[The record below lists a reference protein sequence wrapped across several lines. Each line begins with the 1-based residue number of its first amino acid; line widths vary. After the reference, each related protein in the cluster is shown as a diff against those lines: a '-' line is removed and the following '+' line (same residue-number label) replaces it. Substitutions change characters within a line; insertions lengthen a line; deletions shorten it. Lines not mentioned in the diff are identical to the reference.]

1 MPSDTITDLDQA
13 PQNEPQIL
21 TATVTDSVAGKRLDL
36 ALSQLFEQYSR
47 ARLQQW
53 IKSGRVSVENEQ
65 RKAKDKVYLGENIV
79 MKVEAD
85 VEVVWQ
91 PEDMPLDIIYED
103 DDILVINKPVGL
115 VVHPAPGHATGTLC
129 NGLLHHVAN
138 AVNLPRAGVVHRLD
152 KDTSGIMVVAKTLS
166 AHCYLVETLQA
177 REISREYIALV
188 LGEVTAGG
196 TVDAPIGRHKV
207 DRKRMAVLGDLDSAG
222 KHAVTHYRIRQR
234 YHAYTLLDV
243 KLETG
248 RTHQIRVHMAHINF
262 AIVGDPVYGGR
273 MRTPKDCS
281 ETLRTAIQN
290 FKRQALHAYQLTLKH
305 PVTKEE
311 MSWQAP
317 LADDIQQLLS
327 NLDEK

>member
-1 MPSDTITDLDQA
+1 MTQ
-13 PQNEPQIL
+13 EPETL
-21 TATVTDSVAGKRLDL
+21 TATVTESVAGKRLDQ
-36 ALSQLFEQYSR
+36 ALSLLFNNYSR

-53 IKSGRVSVENEQ
+53 IKAGRVTVEAQQ
-65 RKAKDKVYLGENIV
+65 RKSKDKVYLGENIILQ
-79 MKVEAD
+79 VEAD

-91 PEDMPLDIIYED
+91 PEDIPLNILYED
-103 DDILVINKPVGL
+103 DDIIVINKPVGL
-115 VVHPAPGHATGTLC
+115 VIHPAPGHASGTLC
-129 NGLLHHVAN
+129 NALLYHVPN

-152 KDTSGIMVVAKTLS
+152 KDTSGIMIVAKTLS
-166 AHCYLVETLQA
+166 AHSSLVESLQA

-188 LGEVTAGG
+188 YGETTAGG

-248 RTHQIRVHMAHINF
+248 RTHQIRVHMAHIHSP
-262 AIVGDPVYGGR
+262 IVGDHVYGGR
-273 MRTPKDCS
+273 IRIPKQCS
-281 ETLRTAIQN
+281 ENLRTAIQQ

-305 PVTKEE
+305 PITKEE

-317 LADDIQQLLS
+317 LADDIVQLLS
-327 NLDEK
+327 NLEEK

>member
-1 MPSDTITDLDQA
+1 MHPA
-13 PQNEPQIL
+13 PQNESRIL
-21 TATVTDSVAGKRLDL
+21 TAAVSEAVAGKRLDQ
-36 ALSQLFEQYSR
+36 ALSHLFEQYSR

-53 IKSGRVSVENEQ
+53 IKSGRVTVENQQ
-65 RKAKDKVYLGENIV
+65 RKAKEKVYLGENIV
-79 MKVEAD
+79 VKVEDD
-85 VEVVWQ
+85 VEVAWL
-91 PEDMPLDIIYED
+91 PENMPLDIIYED
-103 DDILVINKPVGL
+103 EDILVINKPVGM
-115 VVHPAPGHATGTLC
+115 VVHPAPGHSSGTLC
-129 NGLLHHVAN
+129 NALLHHVPN

-166 AHCYLVETLQA
+166 AHCYLVESLQA

-188 LGEVTAGG
+188 QGEVTAGG
-196 TVDAPIGRHKV
+196 TVDAPMGRHKV

-222 KHAVTHYRIRQR
+222 KHAITHYRIRKR

-273 MRTPKDCS
+273 MRMPKNCS
-281 ETLRTAIQN
+281 ESVREAIQH
-290 FKRQALHAYQLTLKH
+290 FKRQALHAYQLTLTH
-305 PVTKEE
+305 PVTKEQ

-317 LADDIQQLLS
+317 LAEDIVQLLS
-327 NLDEK
+327 NLEEK

>member
-1 MPSDTITDLDQA
+1 MTQESET
-13 PQNEPQIL
+13 L
-21 TATVTDSVAGKRLDL
+21 TATVTESVAGKRLDQ
-36 ALSQLFEQYSR
+36 ALSLLFNDYSR

-53 IKSGRVSVENEQ
+53 VKAGRVTVEGQQ
-65 RKAKDKVYLGENIV
+65 RKSKDKVYLGENIV
-79 MKVEAD
+79 LQVEAD

-91 PEDMPLDIIYED
+91 PEDIPLNILYED
-103 DDILVINKPVGL
+103 DDIIVINKPVGL
-115 VVHPAPGHATGTLC
+115 VIHPAPGHASGTLC
-129 NGLLHHVAN
+129 NALLHHVPN

-152 KDTSGIMVVAKTLS
+152 KDTSGIMIVAKTLS
-166 AHCYLVETLQA
+166 AHSSLVESLQA

-188 LGEVTAGG
+188 YGETTAGG

-248 RTHQIRVHMAHINF
+248 RTHQIRVHMAHIHSP
-262 AIVGDPVYGGR
+262 IVGDHVYGGR
-273 MRTPKDCS
+273 IRIPKQCS
-281 ETLRTAIQN
+281 ENLRTAIQQ
-290 FKRQALHAYQLTLKH
+290 FKRQALHAHQLTLQH
-305 PVTKEE
+305 PITKKE

-317 LADDIQQLLS
+317 LADDIVQLLS
-327 NLDEK
+327 NLEEK